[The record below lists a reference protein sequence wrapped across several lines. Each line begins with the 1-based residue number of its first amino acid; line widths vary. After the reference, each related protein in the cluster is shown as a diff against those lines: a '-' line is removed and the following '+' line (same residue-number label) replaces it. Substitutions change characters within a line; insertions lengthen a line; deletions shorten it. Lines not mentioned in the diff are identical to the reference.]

1 MAGTMEHTRSSA
13 WQSPRDHLL
22 ARALGAGLVAGG
34 VIGVVGTLICVPLRR
49 WAGVSDRAV
58 INGYTIAGG
67 ALVLWLLG
75 GLLYGWL
82 ARRGGRAAVWVVSA
96 ALLVAVA
103 GIIVFAGPARDLANR
118 LPSLAIPLTLIVA
131 LGGAALFLAI
141 VGLRAPW
148 QYAAPVAVVAAIAV
162 GIGVTIADREPK
174 VHFTLTKLNVPP
186 AATQVAPSSGQ
197 AAAPA
202 SGQSP
207 SGNAAAPAT
216 PAPSATAAAAAGPL
230 HFVVNQ
236 QSQAAYTVHE
246 KLTRLPAPSD
256 AIGKTNAIKGD
267 LYLIAGKG
275 LAPNPPSV
283 FTVDLTT
290 LTSDAAPRD
299 RFIKQNTL
307 QTNQFPNAI
316 FTITSIDG
324 FPTNYKEG
332 DQVNVSIAGTM
343 NIHGVDKP
351 LTWTGQAQEAGGKLE
366 AVVSTDFQMQDFGM
380 QPPSGVPV
388 VQSVDSHVHLDLHLF
403 ADQQPS

>member
-1 MAGTMEHTRSSA
+1 MAGTMEQTRSFA
-13 WQSPRDHLL
+13 WRAPRDHVL

-34 VIGVVGTLICVPLRR
+34 VIGVLGTLICVPLRR

-82 ARRGGRAAVWVVSA
+82 ARRGGRAAVCLVSA
-96 ALLVAVA
+96 ALGVTVI
-103 GIIVFAGPARDLANR
+103 GIVVFAGPARDLANR
-118 LPSLAIPLTLIVA
+118 LPSLAIPITLIVA

-148 QYAAPVAVVAAIAV
+148 QYAAPVAVVAALAV
-162 GIGVTIADREPK
+162 GIAVTMADREPK
-174 VHFTLTKLNVPP
+174 VHFTLTKLAVPP
-186 AATQVAPSSGQ
+186 AATQAAPASGQ

-207 SGNAAAPAT
+207 SNSSAAAATPAASPTPAAPA
-216 PAPSATAAAAAGPL
+216 APL

-256 AIGKTNAIKGD
+256 AIGKTSAIMGD

-299 RFIKQNTL
+299 RFIKQNVL
-307 QTNQFPNAI
+307 QTPQFPDAT
-316 FTITSIDG
+316 FTITGIDG
-324 FPTNYKEG
+324 FPTSYKEG
-332 DQVNVSIAGTM
+332 DQVNVSITGTM
-343 NIHGVDKP
+343 NIHGVEKP
-351 LTWTGQAQEAGGKLE
+351 LTWTGQAQEAGGHLE

-380 QPPSGVPV
+380 QPPSVPV

>member
-1 MAGTMEHTRSSA
+1 MAGTMERTRVSA
-13 WQSPRDHLL
+13 WQTPRENALT
-22 ARALGAGLVAGG
+22 RALGAGLVAGG
-34 VIGVVGTLICVPLRR
+34 AIGIVGTLICVPLRR
-49 WAGVSDRAV
+49 WAGVTDRAV

-75 GLLYGWL
+75 GLLYGAL
-82 ARRGGRAAVWVVSA
+82 ARRGGRAAIWLLSA
-96 ALLVAVA
+96 ALVVAVL
-103 GIIVFAGPARDLANR
+103 GSVIFAGPERDLANR

-148 QYAAPVAVVAAIAV
+148 RLAAPVAVAAAIAV
-162 GIGVTIADREPK
+162 GVAVTVADREPK
-174 VHFTLTKLNVPP
+174 VHFALTKLAVPP
-186 AATQVAPSSGQ
+186 AATQAAPAQG
-197 AAAPA
+197 AAPA
-202 SGQSP
+202 SGQNP
-207 SGNAAAPAT
+207 ASGSAAAPAT
-216 PAPSATAAAAAGPL
+216 PAPASPAAAAGPL
-230 HFVVNQ
+230 HFAVNP

-256 AIGKTNAIKGD
+256 AIGKTNAVTGNF
-267 LYLIAGKG
+267 YLQPGKG

-283 FTVDLTT
+283 LIVDLST

-299 RFIKQNTL
+299 RFIKQNVL
-307 QTNQFPNAI
+307 QVAQFPNAT
-316 FTITSIDG
+316 FTIASIDG
-324 FPTNYKEG
+324 FPTSYKEG
-332 DQVNVSIAGTM
+332 DQVNVSITGTM
-343 NIHGVDKP
+343 NIHGVDRT

-380 QPPSGVPV
+380 QPPSVPV